1 MSSQAGYNTI
11 SQNGFAPNQVDAEGA
26 ALLSK
31 PSNQQDAKAPLTS
44 RLHEHFTANVS
55 KSWAD
60 IALLGCY
67 IITGLLDSSSVFIW
81 GSFVSMQTGKKTH
94 LHPATPTAQNHT
106 RNLTRKTGN
115 TVYLGLGLV
124 APNDNDRW
132 MRSGISIV
140 FFCLGSLF
148 FSFYHRTLSPRKRWV
163 LVSSH
168 TLQLLLI
175 IIAALMVTLGPATSK
190 ETPFNLF
197 IGAPIALIA
206 FQAAGQA
213 VTSRVLQYNGLTS
226 VVLTSIYCDLFSDP
240 GLVAGLSA
248 NPERNRRAA
257 APVLLLLGA
266 VLGGIWA
273 HSSVG
278 LAGALWTAVAL
289 KTLVVC
295 AWVMW
300 AADEK

>member
-1 MSSQAGYNTI
+1 MSSQPGYNTI
-11 SQNGFAPNQVDAEGA
+11 SQNGFAPNEVDAEGA
-26 ALLSK
+26 ALLRK
-31 PSNQQDAKAPLTS
+31 PSNQQDAKAPLRA
-44 RLHEHFTANVS
+44 RLHAHFTANVS

-81 GSFVSMQTGKKTH
+81 GSFVSMQTG
-94 LHPATPTAQNHT
+94 
-106 RNLTRKTGN
+106 N

-148 FSFYHRTLSPRKRWV
+148 FSAYHRTLSPRKRWV

-190 ETPFNLF
+190 ETPFNFF

-240 GLVAGLSA
+240 GLGAGLGA

-257 APVLLLLGA
+257 APVLLLFGA
-266 VLGGIWA
+266 VLGGVWA
-273 HSSVG
+273 HSGVG